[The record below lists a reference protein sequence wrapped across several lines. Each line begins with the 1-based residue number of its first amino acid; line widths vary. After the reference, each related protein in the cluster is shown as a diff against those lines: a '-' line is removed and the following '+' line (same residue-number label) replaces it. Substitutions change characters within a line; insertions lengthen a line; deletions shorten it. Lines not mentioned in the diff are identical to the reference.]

1 MAPYIKHVYKQF
13 CLAQQI
19 LGLQILS
26 CVCCVLL
33 HVSPWQYLSLL
44 FFPTPHTPTALL
56 QELKDDQG
64 PQPDR
69 LGDGDGS
76 DVGNIIPSDGLL
88 QDLPL
93 AVFFSIQSRTELTLA

>member
-1 MAPYIKHVYKQF
+1 M
-13 CLAQQI
+13 
-19 LGLQILS
+19 QILS

-76 DVGNIIPSDGLL
+76 GELCDVGNIIPPDDGLL